1 MSSPAT
7 PRSTRRARAAI
18 VAAIAAAVLA
28 CAPAPS
34 AAPGTAP
41 GAAAPAPAR
50 PAEAAAPAPSPPRDL
65 RTLQIGLISKT
76 FVQVPQWAAMA
87 NGYFAEEGLT
97 LDETYTGASTA
108 AIAALVS
115 GTIDLTLNSPPNV
128 VLARQQGANLIIVGG
143 LQNRAMYYLLGQKD
157 IHTIEDLRGKRIG
170 TAGTTTGDSVLV
182 RAMLAAHGLRE
193 RDDYTILR
201 IGGTPDR
208 FSALVAGAI
217 ESVMLIDPF
226 NYAAYDAGYTDLGA
240 AYTVVPEFQGTGTNV
255 QADWARQNEAALVGV
270 QKALIRGIRWAYDP
284 ANAAA
289 VIQLAVDNSGI
300 ERRYAETSLREY
312 VQTEVWPRDG
322 LITEQGLAWV
332 IDQAAA
338 VGELQ
343 PPSPNVQ
350 DIVDLSYTRKALAHS
365 IGSPTS
371 PSHSSEPLPGPRQ
384 RAAGSPLPPG
394 RGAGDEGTR
403 KGCEMYGWRGRV
415 GMVNPSRGDTLIY
428 EFLQGGARASSSCRL
443 RSASSASPPI
453 SSPPSSIATR
463 PPCARW
469 SMRSATSS
477 WSAAAHPCSPPPGTE
492 ERLLA
497 AAQRVAT
504 GPVFLHIRAEVEA
517 VQAVGA
523 RRIALGAPYPC
534 AITDKW
540 QAYFEAQGIEVVAS
554 QTLDIERK
562 SN

>member
-1 MSSPAT
+1 M
-7 PRSTRRARAAI
+7 RRALAGALAAL
-18 VAAIAAAVLA
+18 AVA

-34 AAPGTAP
+34 AVSPPAPEAAPVSARPAEPATA
-41 GAAAPAPAR
+41 AAAPAREP
-50 PAEAAAPAPSPPRDL
+50 

-87 NGYFAEEGLT
+87 NGFLAEEGLT
-97 LDETYTGASTA
+97 LEETYTGASTA

-143 LQNRAMYYLLGQKD
+143 FQNRAMYYLLGQKD
-157 IHTIEDLRGKRIG
+157 IRAIEDLRGKRIG

-182 RAMLAAHGLRE
+182 RAMLGAHGLRE

-201 IGGTPDR
+201 VGGTPDR

-255 QADWARQNEAALVGV
+255 QADWARQNETALVSF

-289 VIQLAVDNSGI
+289 VVQLAVDNSGI
-300 ERRYAETSLREY
+300 ERRYAEASLHEY

-322 LITEQGLAWV
+322 MITEKGLAWV

-343 PPSPNVQ
+343 PPFPSVQ
-350 DIVDLSYTRKALAHS
+350 EITDVSYTRKALA
-365 IGSPTS
+365 
-371 PSHSSEPLPGPRQ
+371 Q
-384 RAAGSPLPPG
+384 
-394 RGAGDEGTR
+394 
-403 KGCEMYGWRGRV
+403 
-415 GMVNPSRGDTLIY
+415 
-428 EFLQGGARASSSCRL
+428 
-443 RSASSASPPI
+443 
-453 SSPPSSIATR
+453 
-463 PPCARW
+463 
-469 SMRSATSS
+469 
-477 WSAAAHPCSPPPGTE
+477 
-492 ERLLA
+492 
-497 AAQRVAT
+497 
-504 GPVFLHIRAEVEA
+504 
-517 VQAVGA
+517 
-523 RRIALGAPYPC
+523 
-534 AITDKW
+534 
-540 QAYFEAQGIEVVAS
+540 
-554 QTLDIERK
+554 LDR
-562 SN
+562 